1 MIPAATPAATATPTT
16 GSATTPATPDSTC
29 PAATPTGLAGEDAFL
44 KTWVPL
50 ILRSSAYKQD
60 GALIIAFATPG
71 PTASRAGALVLS
83 KYARAGQAIT
93 TGYDPYALLRTV
105 EDIFGFK
112 PIAHAKAAKSFADLF
127 TEGT

>member
-1 MIPAATPAATATPTT
+1 VTPVAAPVTSATTTTATPA
-16 GSATTPATPDSTC
+16 STC

-50 ILRSSAYKQD
+50 ILRSPAYKKD

-71 PTASRAGALVLS
+71 PTASRSGALVLS
-83 KYARAGQAIT
+83 KYAPADHAIT
-93 TGYDPYALLRTV
+93 TAYDPYSLLRTV

-112 PIAHAKAAKSFADLF
+112 PLADAKAAKSFADLF
-127 TEGT
+127 TKGT